1 MKIIKRNLTKP
12 KTRKKI
18 KKKKVY
24 QTFSQ
29 WRYVFVF
36 SVIILVGLLLISRLA
51 YIQVIEPEYLSAQA
65 DKRSLR
71 VTQSVAHRGNISD
84 RNGEELAI
92 SVPAYAV
99 WVDPK
104 VVKDAYAFTP
114 DELLK
119 SVKINLRTGKKK
131 QTKESFYESKKWS
144 ALAEVLD
151 IEVEKLAT
159 IIQKPHSRFAY
170 LKRQVNIPI
179 VEYIKKL
186 RLAGISNQLE
196 SHRYYPTAE
205 INANILGLTDL
216 DSQGIEGIEKSYN
229 TYLQGQTGKKRVR
242 KDRLGNVIDNIE
254 VIKEKK
260 AAGNLRLSID
270 QRIQAVAYSE
280 LKRSI
285 KMNDATSGSIVVLDV
300 NTGEIY
306 AMANYPSFNPNDRTQ
321 YQPYKLRNRA
331 ITDTFEPGSTVK
343 PLVVSSA
350 LIYKKTDVDE
360 VIDTSPGWM
369 HIGGRRIHD
378 GHNLG
383 KINIATILKKSSN
396 IGISKLALRLQPEQ
410 LQQTLANFGFGNDTG
425 ISLIGESVG
434 RLPIRHRW
442 SDFELATMS
451 FGYGITTT
459 TLQLAKAYAILG
471 SGGVEYPI
479 SILKNDNPVLGRQV
493 IPRNIALEVVGMMEG
508 VTQRGGTA
516 PKAKVDGYRIAGKT
530 GTSRKAEA
538 GGYGDDYVAVFAGI
552 APVSHPRFAI
562 AVMINEPQ
570 GDRYYAGDVAAPVF
584 AAVMK
589 STLLLSH
596 VLPDDKNERYTLLG
610 SLEHE

>member
-1 MKIIKRNLTKP
+1 MNKLRRNTVNS
-12 KTRKKI
+12 KKNKQI
-18 KKKKVY
+18 KKKKIY
-24 QTFSQ
+24 QTFSR
-29 WRYVFVF
+29 WRYIFV
-36 SVIILVGLLLISRLA
+36 SLTITVVGLLLISRLA
-51 YIQVIEPEYLSAQA
+51 YLQVIDPEYFTDEA

-71 VTQSVAHRGNISD
+71 ITKSVAHRGNISD

-92 SVPAYAV
+92 SVPAYAI

-104 VVKDAYAFTP
+104 IVKETFAFT
-114 DELLK
+114 DQELFD
-119 SVKINLRTGKKK
+119 SVEVNKKTGIEKYKK
-131 QTKESFYESKKWS
+131 QAFFESKKWS

-151 IEVEKLAT
+151 IKVEKLVET
-159 IIQKPHSRFAY
+159 ILKPGSRFAY
-170 LKRQVNIPI
+170 LKRQVNPSV

-186 RLAGISNQLE
+186 KLPGISKQLE
-196 SHRYYPTAE
+196 SHRFYPTGE

-229 TYLQGQTGKKRVR
+229 TYLQGQSGKQSVR
-242 KDRLGNVIDNIE
+242 KDRHGNVIDNIE
-254 VIKEKK
+254 VIKKKK
-260 AAGNLRLSID
+260 AAGNLQLSID
-270 QRIQAVAYSE
+270 QRVQAVAYSQ
-280 LKRSI
+280 LKRAI
-285 KMNDATSGSIVVLDV
+285 KMNDATSGSVVVLDV

-306 AMANYPSFNPNDRTQ
+306 AMVNYPSFNPNDRTQ

-350 LIYKKTDVDE
+350 LIYGKTDVDE

-369 HIGGRRIHD
+369 YLGGRRVHD

-383 KINIATILKKSSN
+383 KIDLGMILKKSSN
-396 IGISKLALRLQPEQ
+396 IGVSKLALRLQPDQ
-410 LQQTLANFGFGNDTG
+410 LQQTFANFGFGNDTG

-471 SGGVEYPI
+471 SGGIEYPI
-479 SILKNDNPVLGRQV
+479 SILKNDHKSTGRQV
-493 IPRNIALEVVGMMEG
+493 IPREIAYEVVEMMEG
-508 VTQRGGTA
+508 ISEKGGTA
-516 PKAKVDGYRIAGKT
+516 PKAKVEGYRIAGKT

-538 GGYGDDYVAVFAGI
+538 GGYGDDYVAIFAGL
-552 APVSHPRFAI
+552 APITRPRFAI

-584 AAVMK
+584 SAVMK
-589 STLLLSH
+589 STLLLSD
-596 VLPDDKNERYTLLG
+596 VLPDDNNERYTLTE
-610 SLEHE
+610 SD

>member
-1 MKIIKRNLTKP
+1 MKKIKRNLVSFKTK
-12 KTRKKI
+12 KHAN
-18 KKKKVY
+18 KKKVY
-24 QTFSQ
+24 PTYSR
-29 WRYVFVF
+29 WRYLFV
-36 SVIILVGLLLISRLA
+36 SLAIALVALMLISRLA
-51 YIQVIEPEYLSAQA
+51 YIQVIKPEYLTAQA

-71 VTQSVAHRGNISD
+71 VTKSVAHRGNISD

-99 WVDPK
+99 WIDPK
-104 VVKDAYAFTP
+104 TVKEAYAFTEE
-114 DELLK
+114 ELLD
-119 SVKINLRTGKKK
+119 SVEVNSRTGKEKYKK
-131 QTKESFYESKKWS
+131 QSFYKSKKWS

-151 IEVEKLAT
+151 IEIEKLVA
-159 IIQKPHSRFAY
+159 IIQKPKSRFAY
-170 LKRQVNIPI
+170 LKRQVNQPV

-186 RLAGISNQLE
+186 KLAGIANQLE
-196 SHRYYPTAE
+196 SHRFYPTGE

-254 VIKEKK
+254 VLKEKK
-260 AAGNLRLSID
+260 AAGNLQLSID
-270 QRIQAVAYSE
+270 QRIQAVAYSQ
-280 LKRSI
+280 LKRAV
-285 KMNDATSGSIVVLDV
+285 KMNDAASGSIVVLDV

-306 AMANYPSFNPNDRTQ
+306 AMVNYPSFNPNDRNQ

-350 LIYKKTDVDE
+350 LIYGKTDVDE

-369 HIGGRRIHD
+369 YLGGRRVRD
-378 GHNLG
+378 GRNLG
-383 KINIATILKKSSN
+383 KIDLAMILKKSSN
-396 IGISKLALRLQPEQ
+396 IGVSKLALRLKPEQ
-410 LQQTLANFGFGNDTG
+410 LQQTFANFGFGNDTG
-425 ISLIGESVG
+425 IALIGESVG
-434 RLPIRHRW
+434 RMPIRHRW

-471 SGGVEYPI
+471 SGGVEYPL
-479 SILKNDNPVLGRQV
+479 SILKNEHPVTGEQV
-493 IPRNIALEVVGMMEG
+493 IPRSVAYEVVEMMEG
-508 VTQRGGTA
+508 VSQKGGTA
-516 PKAKVDGYRIAGKT
+516 PKAKIEGYRIAGKT

-538 GGYGDDYVAVFAGI
+538 GGYGDDYVAVFAGL
-552 APVSHPRFAI
+552 APISNPRFAI

-584 AAVMK
+584 SAVMK
-589 STLLLSH
+589 SALLLSH
-596 VLPDDKNERYTLLG
+596 VLPDDENERYTLLE
-610 SLEHE
+610 SN

>member
-1 MKIIKRNLTKP
+1 MKKMKRNLSNS
-12 KTRKKI
+12 RKSSQI

-24 QTFSQ
+24 RNFSQ
-29 WRYVFVF
+29 WRYVFV
-36 SVIILVGLLLISRLA
+36 SLTILLIGGLLISRLA
-51 YIQVIEPEYLSAQA
+51 YLQIIEPEYLSGEA

-71 VTQSVAHRGNISD
+71 VTESVAHRGNISD

-92 SVPAYAV
+92 SVPAYAI

-104 VVKDAYAFTP
+104 IVKQTFAFS
-114 DELLK
+114 DQELTDSLEVNK
-119 SVKINLRTGKKK
+119 RTGKE
-131 QTKESFYESKKWS
+131 QYTKLSFYKSKKWS
-144 ALAEVLD
+144 ALSEVLD
-151 IEVEKLAT
+151 IPIENLVD
-159 IIQKPHSRFAY
+159 IIKKPNSRFAY
-170 LKRQVNIPI
+170 LKRQVNPSI
-179 VEYIKKL
+179 VDYIKELKL
-186 RLAGISNQLE
+186 PGIAKQLE
-196 SHRYYPTAE
+196 SHRYYPTGE

-229 TYLQGQTGKKRVR
+229 NYLQGQTGKKTVR
-242 KDRLGNVIDNIE
+242 KDRLGNVIDNVE
-254 VIKEKK
+254 VLKEKK
-260 AAGNLRLSID
+260 AAGNLQLSID
-270 QRIQAVAYSE
+270 QRIQAVAYSQ
-280 LKRSI
+280 LKRAV
-285 KMNDATSGSIVVLDV
+285 KMNDATSGSVVVLDV

-369 HIGGRRIHD
+369 TLGGRRVRD

-383 KINIATILKKSSN
+383 KIDLAMILKKSSN
-396 IGISKLALRLQPEQ
+396 IGVSKLALRLKPEQ
-410 LQQTLANFGFGNDTG
+410 LQQTFANFGFGNDTG
-425 ISLIGESVG
+425 IALTGESVG
-434 RLPIRHRW
+434 RMPIRHRW

-471 SGGVEYPI
+471 SGGVEYPL
-479 SILKNDNPVLGRQV
+479 SILKNNKPLPGRQV
-493 IPRNIALEVVGMMEG
+493 IPKNVAYEVVDMMEG
-508 VTQRGGTA
+508 VSEKGGTA
-516 PKAKVDGYRIAGKT
+516 PKAKVEGYRIAGKT

-538 GGYGDDYVAVFAGI
+538 GGYGDDYVAVFAGL
-552 APVSHPRFAI
+552 APITNPRFAI

-584 AAVMK
+584 SAVMK
-589 STLLLSH
+589 SSLLLSH
-596 VLPDDKNERYTLLG
+596 VMPDDENERYTLLE
-610 SLEHE
+610 SN

>member
-1 MKIIKRNLTKP
+1 MKKMKRNSVKSKTK
-12 KTRKKI
+12 KHIT
-18 KKKKVY
+18 KKKVY
-24 QTFSQ
+24 QTFSS
-29 WRYVFVF
+29 WRYRFV
-36 SVIILVGLLLISRLA
+36 SIAVIMVGLLLISRLA
-51 YIQVIEPEYLSAQA
+51 YLQVIKPDYLTGEA

-71 VTQSVAHRGNISD
+71 ITKSIAHRGNISD
-84 RNGEELAI
+84 RYGEELAI

-104 VVKDAYAFTP
+104 MVKKAYAFNKQ
-114 DELLK
+114 ELLD
-119 SVKINLRTGKKK
+119 SVEVNPRTGKEKYTK
-131 QTKESFYESKKWS
+131 QPFYESKKWP

-151 IEVEKLAT
+151 ITMDDLAA
-159 IIQKPHSRFAY
+159 IIQKPNSRFAY
-170 LKRQVNIPI
+170 LKRQVNQAV
-179 VEYIKKL
+179 VEYIKELK
-186 RLAGISNQLE
+186 LAGVANRVE
-196 SHRYYPTAE
+196 SHRFYPTGE

-229 TYLQGQTGKKRVR
+229 NYLQGQTGKRRVR
-242 KDRLGNVIDNIE
+242 KDRLGNVIDDVE

-260 AAGNLRLSID
+260 AAGNLQLSID
-270 QRIQAVAYSE
+270 QRIQAVAYSQ
-280 LKRSI
+280 LKRAV
-285 KMNDATSGSIVVLDV
+285 KMNDAASGSIVVLDV

-306 AMANYPSFNPNDRTQ
+306 AMVNYPSFNPNDRTQ

-343 PLVVSSA
+343 PLVVSGA
-350 LIYKKTDVDE
+350 LIYRKTDVDE

-369 HIGGRRIHD
+369 NVGGRRVRD

-383 KINIATILKKSSN
+383 KIDLAMILKKSSN
-396 IGISKLALRLQPEQ
+396 VGISKLALRLKPEQ

-425 ISLIGESVG
+425 IALIGESVG
-434 RLPIRHRW
+434 RMPIRHRW

-479 SILKNDNPVLGRQV
+479 SILKNEHPATGRQV
-493 IPRNIALEVVGMMEG
+493 IPRNIAYEVVEMMEG
-508 VTQRGGTA
+508 VSQQGGTA

-562 AVMINEPQ
+562 AVMINAPQ
-570 GDRYYAGDVAAPVF
+570 GDHYYAGDVAAPVF
-584 AAVMK
+584 SAVMK
-589 STLLLSH
+589 SSLLLSH
-596 VLPDDKNERYTLLG
+596 VRPDDTNERYTLLE
-610 SLEHE
+610 SDK

>member
-1 MKIIKRNLTKP
+1 MKKMKRNLNNS
-12 KTRKKI
+12 KKNSQI

-24 QTFSQ
+24 QNFSQ
-29 WRYVFVF
+29 WRYVFV
-36 SVIILVGLLLISRLA
+36 SLTILLIGGLLISRLA
-51 YIQVIEPEYLSAQA
+51 YLQIIEPEYLSGEA

-71 VTQSVAHRGNISD
+71 VTESVAHRGNISD
-84 RNGEELAI
+84 RHGEELAI
-92 SVPAYAV
+92 SVPAYAI
-99 WVDPK
+99 WIDPK
-104 VVKDAYAFTP
+104 IVKESFAFT
-114 DELLK
+114 DQELTDSLEVNK
-119 SVKINLRTGKKK
+119 RTGKEQYTK
-131 QTKESFYESKKWS
+131 QSFYKSKKWS

-151 IEVEKLAT
+151 ISIEKLVDD
-159 IIQKPHSRFAY
+159 IEKPKSRFAY
-170 LKRQVNIPI
+170 LKRQVNPS
-179 VEYIKKL
+179 VVDYIKELKL
-186 RLAGISNQLE
+186 PGVAKQLE
-196 SHRYYPTAE
+196 SHRYYPTGE

-229 TYLQGQTGKKRVR
+229 NYLQGQTGKKTVR
-242 KDRLGNVIDNIE
+242 KDRLGNVIDNVE
-254 VIKEKK
+254 VLKEKK
-260 AAGNLRLSID
+260 AAGNLQLSID
-270 QRIQAVAYSE
+270 QRIQAVAYSQ
-280 LKRSI
+280 LKRAV

-350 LIYKKTDVDE
+350 LIYKKTDIDE

-369 HIGGRRIHD
+369 TLGGRRVRD

-383 KINIATILKKSSN
+383 KIDLAMILKKSSN
-396 IGISKLALRLQPEQ
+396 IGVSKLALRLQPEQ
-410 LQQTLANFGFGNDTG
+410 LQQTFANFGFGNDTG
-425 ISLIGESVG
+425 IALNGESVG
-434 RLPIRHRW
+434 RMPIRHRW

-471 SGGVEYPI
+471 SGGVEYPL
-479 SILKNDNPVLGRQV
+479 SILKNDKPLPGRQV
-493 IPRNIALEVVGMMEG
+493 IPREVAYEVVDMMEG
-508 VTQRGGTA
+508 VSEKGGTA
-516 PKAKVDGYRIAGKT
+516 PKAKVEGYRIAGKT

-538 GGYGDDYVAVFAGI
+538 GGYGDDYVAVFAGL
-552 APVSHPRFAI
+552 APISNPRFAI

-584 AAVMK
+584 SAVMK
-589 STLLLSH
+589 SSLLLSH
-596 VLPDDKNERYTLLG
+596 VMPDDENERYTLLE
-610 SLEHE
+610 SN